1 MPSLQQE
8 KATASKPAPMDREQ
22 LRLAR
27 LARLESPNS
36 SGPSPA
42 PKQDESKKGS
52 LLSRDD
58 LKELERVLVLE
69 WCGASR
75 GRGPTAS
82 FVVRRSSFV
91 VHRSSF
97 VVRRSSPSL
106 TRAKFASIPTHR
118 SQPPTLHVAV
128 PDERHNSATTLVAR
142 AQRLVKIISN
152 ATSGDDERFKRL
164 KYNNVVVQREILA
177 CPPSEK
183 LLRAVGWTSL
193 VEKNERYLVW
203 SHEPESK
210 EAQLASRLIER
221 LKEIEEKEQQRA
233 DLKEKQKLEE
243 QRRLER
249 ARNMLDDDHEAR
261 REKQARMLEKENNNG
276 EEENNN
282 GDEENNNNEEEEEE
296 NGRRR

>member
-1 MPSLQQE
+1 MPSLQEE
-8 KATASKPAPMDREQ
+8 KGTASKPAPIDREQ

-27 LARLESPNS
+27 LARLESPISS

-42 PKQDESKKGS
+42 PKQDESKKRS

-69 WCGASR
+69 WCGTSRR
-75 GRGPTAS
+75 GRRKRANG
-82 FVVRRSSFV
+82 VVRRSSLV
-91 VHRSSF
+91 GRRSS
-97 VVRRSSPSL
+97 VVARRSSPSL
-106 TRAKFASIPTHR
+106 TRAKLASIPTHR

-152 ATSGDDERFKRL
+152 ATRGDDERFKRL

-249 ARNMLDDDHEAR
+249 ARIMLDDDHEAR
-261 REKQARMLEKENNNG
+261 REKQARMLEMENNNG

-282 GDEENNNNEEEEEE
+282 NEDEEE
-296 NGRRR
+296 NGRR

>member
-1 MPSLQQE
+1 M
-8 KATASKPAPMDREQ
+8 
-22 LRLAR
+22 
-27 LARLESPNS
+27 
-36 SGPSPA
+36 
-42 PKQDESKKGS
+42 
-52 LLSRDD
+52 
-58 LKELERVLVLE
+58 
-69 WCGASR
+69 
-75 GRGPTAS
+75 
-82 FVVRRSSFV
+82 
-91 VHRSSF
+91 
-97 VVRRSSPSL
+97 
-106 TRAKFASIPTHR
+106 
-118 SQPPTLHVAV
+118 
-128 PDERHNSATTLVAR
+128 AR

-152 ATSGDDERFKRL
+152 ATRGDDERFKRL

-249 ARNMLDDDHEAR
+249 ARIMLDDDHEAR
-261 REKQARMLEKENNNG
+261 REKQARMLEMENNNG

-282 GDEENNNNEEEEEE
+282 NEDEEE
-296 NGRRR
+296 NGRR